1 MKLEQ
6 IEQVIVVAET
16 RSIRLAAENLFIS
29 QPNLSLSIRK
39 LEEEI
44 GCPLFARNNKGV
56 ELTPLG
62 ESFVEYARGIAQQ
75 IRQLQTLGA
84 SALNRGRLSLSIGN
98 MHYRYVNHAA
108 AQLLRDYGAQQLHLT
123 LREGVRSQV
132 IAMVESRQCDIGLIG
147 MFSHY
152 HKILLKQLETR
163 GIQYFRLC
171 SNPVT
176 VIVGRG
182 SPLFSSPLHEVE
194 VERLWDYPIIIYNE
208 SELGP
213 YGSVIDAV
221 GLGGRPRRIVVSERS
236 TLFELLDKTPCFSV
250 TATDEIAYQ
259 NTDYYDKIRSIRM
272 KNCQITGEIGWIKRR
287 DMPQTNV
294 VLDFLQILSS
304 YYTVMNGI
312 LPL

>member
-16 RSIRLAAENLFIS
+16 GSIRLAAENLFIS

-39 LEEEI
+39 LEEEL
-44 GCPLFARNNKGV
+44 GCQLFARNNKGV

-62 ESFVEYARGIAQQ
+62 ESFVEYAKGIAQQ
-75 IRQLQTLGA
+75 LRQLRTLNA
-84 SALNRGRLSLSIGN
+84 SALRRGQISLAIGN

-108 AQLLRDYGAQQLHLT
+108 AQLLRDYGTQRLRLT
-123 LREGVRSQV
+123 IREGVRSQ
-132 IAMVESRQCDIGLIG
+132 IISMVENRQCDMGLIG

-152 HKILLKQLETR
+152 HRILIKQLETR

-176 VIVGRG
+176 AIVGRG
-182 SPLFSSPLHEVE
+182 SPLFDSPLREVE
-194 VERLWDYPIIIYNE
+194 VERLKDYPVIIYNE

-213 YGSVIDAV
+213 YGSVASAL
-221 GLGGRPRRIVVSERS
+221 GLGNHPRRIVVSERS
-236 TLFELLDKTPCFSV
+236 TLFEMLDKTPCFSA

-259 NTDYYDKIRSIRM
+259 NTDYYDKIRSIRI
-272 KNCQITGEIGWIKRR
+272 KDCSITGEIGWIKRR
-287 DMPQTNV
+287 DVPQTNV
-294 VLDFLQILSS
+294 GLDFLQILSS

>member
-6 IEQVIVVAET
+6 IEQAIMVAKT
-16 RSIRLAAENLFIS
+16 KSISLAAESLFIS
-29 QPNLSLSIRK
+29 QPNLSLSIKK

-44 GCPLFARNNKGV
+44 VYPIFERTNKGV
-56 ELTPLG
+56 DVTPLG
-62 ESFVEYARGIAQQ
+62 QNFIDLATLIMLQ
-75 IRQLQTLGA
+75 IRQLQNIGNYAARKSQQL
-84 SALNRGRLSLSIGN
+84 LSIAH

-108 AQLLRDYGAQQLHLT
+108 AELFNNHSDQEIRLEIH
-123 LREGVRSQV
+123 EGIRNQV
-132 IAMVESRQCDIGLIG
+132 ISMVEDRLCDVGLIG

-152 HKILLKQLETR
+152 HKITIKQLETK

-182 SPLFSSPLHEVE
+182 SPLFSSPLREVE

-221 GLGGRPRRIVVSERS
+221 GLGSRPRRIVVSERS